1 MIQKFF
7 QAFAAI
13 DMQNERRQLQHYKQ
27 WVARLA
33 DREFA
38 DELIILAVVL
48 ELRIRLVC
56 IPFTPPDSL
65 GQWAITTY
73 ASPSTPAGLEIV
85 LGNNDVHYMWLTP
98 I

>member
-1 MIQKFF
+1 MVQKLFP
-7 QAFAAI
+7 AFAAI
-13 DMQNERRQLQHYKQ
+13 DPQNERRQLQHYKQ

-33 DREFA
+33 ATEFA

-65 GQWAITTY
+65 DSWAITTY
-73 ASPSTPAGLEIV
+73 ASASAPAGLEIV